1 MYGSSDQPDSQ
12 RRDSKHVR
20 NEERPRV
27 HSTDRHV
34 HKGQSFGAGDAE
46 QVSKGIR

>member
-1 MYGSSDQPDSQ
+1 MHGPSDKPDSQ

-34 HKGQSFGAGDAE
+34 HQGQSFGDGDAE
-46 QVSKGIR
+46 QVPEGIR